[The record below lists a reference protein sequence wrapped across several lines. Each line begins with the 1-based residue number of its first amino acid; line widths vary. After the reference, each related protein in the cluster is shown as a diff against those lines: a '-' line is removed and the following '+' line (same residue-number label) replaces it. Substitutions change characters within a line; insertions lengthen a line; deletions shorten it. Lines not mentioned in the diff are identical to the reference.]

1 MTFAA
6 NLVSQ
11 FRKFAQACPPLFL
24 ALLRPVYRSPSFENH
39 ASAFWEGE
47 GDKIQLLLGC
57 MKDDL
62 AWAVFML

>member
-1 MTFAA
+1 MSFTD
-6 NLVSQ
+6 NLMSQ
-11 FRKFAQACPPLFL
+11 FRKFAQACLPLFL
-24 ALLRPVYRSPSFENH
+24 AFLRPVYLSPSFENH

-47 GDKIQLLLGC
+47 GDKIQLLLGL

>member
-1 MTFAA
+1 MSFAD

-11 FRKFAQACPPLFL
+11 FRKFAQACPPSFL
-24 ALLRPVYRSPSFENH
+24 AFLRPVYLSPSFENR

-47 GDKIQLLLGC
+47 GDTIQLLLGH

-62 AWAVFML
+62 AWAVLMV